1 MNILKKTY
9 FLIFLLLSIA
19 TAKAELTF
27 EVEAG
32 VRPAASNLI
41 DEDGDAI
48 GQDAFEDPTGIAF
61 SNDGLKAFVT
71 NKKDDEAT
79 GKCIIEITLTKP
91 FDFRATHTQT
101 NRSDAL
107 RNLVG
112 KTGDATK
119 CSEIRF
125 SNDGRK
131 LFVSSQDDKIY
142 EFNLP
147 TPFNLTNINYVAGS
161 ETALAENFDFN
172 EDGTKLYT
180 IPDTTT
186 NQILKEFTLDNA
198 YDVTSSTLIRSTD
211 LSSIIVSNADSNIK
225 DVPKSLMFS
234 KDGSMMFV
242 LLITNFD
249 KTFQNFNFTD
259 MIFQFKLTVPFD
271 TSTLKFVGSS
281 IVTSGFHDGSGN
293 ATFDYTQGFAISP
306 HGDKLFLISELG
318 GPTAIGQDS
327 LAQIKLS
334 CFFGIG
340 VCRTDIVSGIGAHL
354 DAANKNIQYN
364 NSALFKRFEWIKRN
378 RDSENLNS
386 FNINLKSYNPLL
398 ASLTNKLQAS
408 LDNSSSK
415 LKSSTWSF
423 WSTGDIS
430 FGRQDDT
437 ITERP
442 KMIKTNGITFGADRK
457 FGENF
462 AGIAIRYAGHRSKV
476 IFTDQ
481 NSEMETLTLNF
492 YKTSPRD
499 DNHYS
504 NMLFGYSLLKIDQ
517 KYQGK
522 KTGNRN
528 GHQIF
533 TSLDFRGKNKT
544 GRFNLLPS
552 GKLSYSLTK
561 LSEFT
566 DFISTAT
573 TGLNDH
579 HDSKIFESGNASIGF
594 LFDTEPFKTFEG
606 TVTPNGGLEFVFD
619 ISPNTTFNYDHDQS
633 RTTIKAYSIKNLRTN
648 LGVESV
654 YFNNISL
661 SINYERFQH
670 LDDDGSD
677 KTETF
682 IVKIGQT
689 LDGESQF
696 ALNYDPIN
704 AHQTNLSYSKN
715 IHGLDFKINSN
726 QSLENSS
733 EYFTNLE
740 VSGKF

>member
-41 DEDGDAI
+41 DEDGDVI

-71 NKKDDEAT
+71 NKNDGAQI

-91 FDFRATHTQT
+91 FDFIATHTQT

-142 EFNLP
+142 KFNLP
-147 TPFNLTNINYVAGS
+147 TPFNLKGINYVAGS

-249 KTFQNFNFTD
+249 KKSQNFNFTD
-259 MIFQFKLTVPFD
+259 MIFQFKLAVPFD

-293 ATFDYTQGFAISP
+293 NTFDYTQGFAISP

-340 VCRTDIVSGIGAHL
+340 ACRTDIVSGIGAHL

-386 FNINLKSYNPLL
+386 FNLNLKSYNPLL

-408 LDNSSSK
+408 LDNNSSK

-423 WSTGDIS
+423 WTTGDIS

-442 KMIKTNGITFGADRK
+442 KMIRTNGITFGADRK

-476 IFTDQ
+476 VFTDQ

-533 TSLDFRGKNKT
+533 TSMDFRGKNKT

-594 LFDTEPFKTFEG
+594 LFDTEPFKTFDG
-606 TVTPNGGLEFVFD
+606 IVTPNGGLEFVFD

-682 IVKIGQT
+682 IVKIGQA

-704 AHQTNLSYSKN
+704 AHHTNLSYSKN